1 MGCFLL
7 FKLFGSDVSGCG
19 LSEYF
24 PSWFLEC
31 GSGGAVLCGEA
42 AVCLDTDSW
51 SVRNAVLSLLCG
63 APPMWMEVS
72 RV

>member
-1 MGCFLL
+1 MCQDAGFLNT
-7 FKLFGSDVSGCG
+7 FPAGSSSVVREG
-19 LSEYF
+19 L
-24 PSWFLEC
+24 C
-31 GSGGAVLCGEA
+31 CVVEA